1 MGPTRLRYTMIGF
14 IVGVVVVYLKALP
27 ISEGVRFAT
36 PFYGA
41 GIGLL
46 IDGIILR
53 VKQRKGKNDG

>member
-14 IVGVVVVYLKALP
+14 IVGVFVVYMKELP
-27 ISEGVRFAT
+27 IGEGIRFAA

-46 IDGIILR
+46 IDGIVLR
-53 VKQRKGKNDG
+53 LKQRKGKEE

>member
-1 MGPTRLRYTMIGF
+1 MGPTRLRYTMLGF
-14 IVGVVVVYLKALP
+14 IVGVVIVYLKELP
-27 ISEGVRFAT
+27 ISEGVRFAS

-53 VKQRKGKNDG
+53 INQRKKQDE

>member
-14 IVGVVVVYLKALP
+14 IAGVLVVYLKDLP
-27 ISEGVRFAT
+27 MGEGTRFAA

-46 IDGIILR
+46 IDGIIVRL
-53 VKQRKGKNDG
+53 KQRKGKDE

>member
-14 IVGVVVVYLKALP
+14 IVGVVIVYLKALP

-53 VKQRKGKNDG
+53 VKQRKGKDG

>member
-14 IVGVVVVYLKALP
+14 IVGVFIVYLKDLP
-27 ISEGVRFAT
+27 LAEGTRFAA

-53 VKQRKGKNDG
+53 VKQRKGKQ